1 MAPMWGREAVCE
13 LWPLCG
19 VGRLYVSYGPYVGWG
34 REAVCEL
41 WPLCGVGRL
50 YVSYDPYVG

>member
-1 MAPMWGREAVCE
+1 MW
-13 LWPLCG
+13 CG

-50 YVSYDPYVG
+50 YVSYGPYVG

>member
-13 LWPLCG
+13 LCPLCG

-41 WPLCGVGRL
+41 WPLCGVGWGGVGRL
-50 YVSYDPYVG
+50 YE